1 MADPNRLRGPTR
13 ANDHGKLYEA
23 KVAPK
28 LSARLRPAS
37 GAMVGAKGDMVNKD
51 WLFESKTT
59 TGKTLAVELGWLVK
73 ITAEAIAARKNPAL
87 VMSFVLPSG
96 RPVPN
101 CESEWVA
108 MPLQTYKELTGG
120 S

>member
-1 MADPNRLRGPTR
+1 
-13 ANDHGKLYEA
+13 
-23 KVAPK
+23 
-28 LSARLRPAS
+28 
-37 GAMVGAKGDMVNKD
+37 MVGAKGDMVMHD
-51 WLFESKTT
+51 WLLESKTT

-73 ITAEAIAARKNPAL
+73 ITSEALSSKKTPAL

-108 MPLQTYKELTGG
+108 MPLQTFKELT
-120 S
+120 SK